1 MEDLMANKRSNGT
14 KGSNGSNG
22 QNGKVV
28 TYDVRADGAV
38 AQLELDDVYATR
50 LLEAMHRLLLAH
62 KFDHARQDAIA
73 RLVATLPDLEA
84 HYEGLTAGDG
94 GVTPAAVG
102 ALDDLLA
109 GEDQHARE
117 AMLVGYLLG
126 SLQTRITTYH
136 PADRVALQ
144 VVYSLG
150 LQEAME
156 LNVGYGLRLAAT

>member
-1 MEDLMANKRSNGT
+1 MEDLMANKRSNG
-14 KGSNGSNG
+14 SNGTNG
-22 QNGKVV
+22 SSGQSGKGV
-28 TYDVRADGAV
+28 TYEVRADGPV

-73 RLVATLPDLEA
+73 RLVATLPELEA
-84 HYEGLTAGDG
+84 HYKGLTAGDG
-94 GVTPAAVG
+94 RATPAAVG

-109 GEDQHARE
+109 GEDQHHRE

-126 SLQTRITTYH
+126 SMQTRITTYH
-136 PADRVALQ
+136 PADRTALQ

-150 LQEAME
+150 LEEVMAQ
-156 LNVGYGLRLAAT
+156 NVGYGVRLAAA